1 MFSDPNKRS
10 TGPARALAAILVVAL
25 TVAAVVPPLALAESD
40 QEGEGTAPPGTL
52 PGLEAGEPEG
62 PETTLEEVAP
72 AAGEEEAEEVVPP
85 VTVES
90 EPPPAV
96 VTEAPPTVESTP
108 PPAAAP
114 PQPEPA
120 APVYGAAEASPT
132 YEPSSSSP
140 SSAVVRNEA
149 IVAPEE
155 VGASGPERIERRRD
169 ARTPATAPT
178 VESTAPPVVPAEAP
192 EQSASSP
199 PAPPVATVDRAGA
212 LRGHGTYT
220 VAPGDC
226 LWSIAAEVL
235 PPGASNVDIAAEVA
249 RLWRI
254 NAGRIG
260 TGNLNVI
267 LVGTALLVA

>member
-1 MFSDPNKRS
+1 MFSDPKKRS

-25 TVAAVVPPLALAESD
+25 TVAAVAPPLALAESD
-40 QEGEGTAPPGTL
+40 QEGEGTAPPGAL
-52 PGLEAGEPEG
+52 PGLEPGEPGG

-72 AAGEEEAEEVVPP
+72 APGEEETEEVAPT

-96 VTEAPPTVESTP
+96 VTEAVPPAEATPP

-120 APVYGAAEASPT
+120 APVYGTSEASPT

-140 SSAVVRNEA
+140 SPAVVQNEA

-155 VGASGPERIERRRD
+155 TEASAPERATGRSNGP
-169 ARTPATAPT
+169 PAAPPP
-178 VESTAPPVVPAEAP
+178 VIESTLPPVAPAEAP
-192 EQSASSP
+192 EQIASSP
-199 PAPPVATVDRAGA
+199 EPSPPAVERPGA
-212 LRGHGTYT
+212 LSRHDTYT

-226 LWSIAAEVL
+226 LWLIAAAVR
-235 PPGASNVDIAAEVA
+235 PSGASNAEIEAEVA

-254 NAGRIG
+254 NADR
-260 TGNLNVI
+260 
-267 LVGTALLVA
+267 TAAPLTPLSPARRGLT